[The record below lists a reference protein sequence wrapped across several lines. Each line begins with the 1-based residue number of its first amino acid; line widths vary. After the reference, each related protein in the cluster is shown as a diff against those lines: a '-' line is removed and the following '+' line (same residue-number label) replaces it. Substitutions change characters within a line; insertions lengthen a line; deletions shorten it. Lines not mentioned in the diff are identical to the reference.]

1 MKVHFTNPQMK
12 KTLLVSL
19 SFILLFSCQSQE
31 SKNQLPAHEGK
42 IQVEGGEIWYK
53 VMGEGENTPILTLHG
68 GPGGTHRYFYQLSPQ
83 NEDRKVI
90 LFDQLGGGRSDYHTD
105 TTLMTVDHFV
115 QQVKAVKDSL
125 ELEEFYL
132 LGHSWGGALAVE
144 YYLQYPEGIKGM
156 ILSSPLISTPRW
168 EADADTLIRTLPEET
183 QEIINEA
190 NETGGYNTEDYKK
203 ADAYY
208 WSQFGLRSSKN
219 AHPLD
224 TVEVSGNAIIYNYM
238 WGPSEFRCT
247 GTLKDF
253 DRTESLSKIEVPTLF
268 VTGEYDEARP
278 ETVEYFSNL
287 TPNSTFKVVEG
298 AGHSTLHDNQE
309 GYNLILSNFLKSIN

>member
-1 MKVHFTNPQMK
+1 MKHTYQAF
-12 KTLLVSL
+12 LSL
-19 SFILLFSCQSQE
+19 IIIFSCQSQE
-31 SKNQLPAHEGK
+31 SKNSKEPLSAHEGK
-42 IQVEGGEIWYK
+42 IEVEGGGIWYK
-53 VMGEGENTPILTLHG
+53 VMGEGEGIPILTLHG

-83 NEDRKVI
+83 NENRKVI

-115 QQVKAVKDSL
+115 QQVKTVKDSL
-125 ELEEFYL
+125 SLDEFYL

-168 EADADTLIRTLPEET
+168 EADADTLIKSLPDDM
-183 QEIINEA
+183 QAIINQA
-190 NETGGYNTEDYKK
+190 NETGEYNTEDYQK

-208 WSQFGLRSSKN
+208 WSQFGLRTAKKAN
-219 AHPLD
+219 PLD
-224 TVEVSGNAIIYNYM
+224 TVEVSGNGIIYNYM

-253 DRTESLSKIEVPTLF
+253 DRTASLSEIEVPVLF
-268 VTGEYDEARP
+268 LTGEFDEARP
-278 ETVEYFSNL
+278 ETINYFNSL
-287 TPNSTFKVVEG
+287 VPNSRFEIVP
-298 AGHSTLHDNQE
+298 ASGHSTLNDNPE
-309 GYNLILSNFLKSIN
+309 DYNRFIKDFLSNQK

>member
-1 MKVHFTNPQMK
+1 M
-12 KTLLVSL
+12 
-19 SFILLFSCQSQE
+19 
-31 SKNQLPAHEGK
+31 
-42 IQVEGGEIWYK
+42 
-53 VMGEGENTPILTLHG
+53 HG

-83 NEDRKVI
+83 TDERPII

-115 QQVKAVKDSL
+115 EQVKTVTDSL
-125 ELEEFYL
+125 DLDEFYL

-144 YYLQYPEGIKGM
+144 YYLKYPEGIKGL

-168 EADADTLIRTLPEET
+168 EADADTLIKNLPEEM
-183 QEIINEA
+183 QAIIENA
-190 NETGGYNTEDYKK
+190 NETGNYDSEEYQK

-208 WSQFGLRSSKN
+208 WSQFGLRTAKN
-219 AHPLD
+219 NHPLD
-224 TVEVSGNAIIYNYM
+224 TVEVTGNSTIYNYM

-253 DRTESLSKIEVPTLF
+253 DRTESLSKISVPTLF

-278 ETVEYFSNL
+278 QTVKYFSEMVL
-287 TPNSTFKVVEG
+287 NSEFEVIKG
-298 AGHSTLHDNQE
+298 AGHSTLHDNRKQ
-309 GYNLILSNFLKSIN
+309 YNDVLRKFLNK

>member
-1 MKVHFTNPQMK
+1 MKQ
-12 KTLLVSL
+12 VSL
-19 SFILLFSCQSQE
+19 TYLSLILIFGCQPKESQD
-31 SKNQLPAHEGK
+31 QLSAHEGK
-42 IQVEGGEIWYK
+42 IEVEGGEIWYK
-53 VMGEGENTPILTLHG
+53 VMGEGEGIPILTLHG

-105 TTLMTVDHFV
+105 TTLMTVEHFV

-125 ELEEFYL
+125 ALEEFYL
-132 LGHSWGGALAVE
+132 LGHSWGGALALE

-168 EADADTLIRTLPEET
+168 EADADTLIKTLPKET
-183 QEIINEA
+183 QEIINAA
-190 NETGGYNTEDYKK
+190 NESGEYNSEAYQK

-208 WSQFGLRSSKN
+208 WSQFGLRSSKK

-224 TVEVSGNAIIYNYM
+224 TVEVSGNGAIYNYM

-253 DRTESLSKIEVPTLF
+253 DRTESLSKISVPTLF
-268 VTGEYDEARP
+268 LTGEYDEARP
-278 ETVEYFSNL
+278 QTVKYFSKL
-287 TPNSTFKVVEG
+287 TPNATFEMVEG

-309 GYNLILSNFLKSIN
+309 GYNRILSRFLDQIN

>member
-1 MKVHFTNPQMK
+1 MKQ
-12 KTLLVSL
+12 
-19 SFILLFSCQSQE
+19 ILLTFLSLILIIGCQSPNSNE
-31 SKNQLPAHEGK
+31 TSDQLSAHEGK

-53 VMGEGENTPILTLHG
+53 VMGKGDGVPILTLHG

-83 NEDRKVI
+83 NHNRKVV

-125 ELEEFYL
+125 ALEEFYL
-132 LGHSWGGALAVE
+132 LGHSWGGALAME
-144 YYLQYPEGIKGM
+144 YYMQYPEGIKGM

-168 EADADTLIRTLPEET
+168 EADADTLIQTLPEDM
-183 QEIINEA
+183 QAIIHEA
-190 NETGGYNTEDYKK
+190 NQTGEYATDDYQK

-208 WSQFGLRSSKN
+208 WSQFGLRTSKKVN
-219 AHPLD
+219 PLD
-224 TVEVSGNAIIYNYM
+224 TVEVSGNGVIYNYM

-253 DRTESLSKIEVPTLF
+253 DRTASLSQIKVPTLF
-268 VTGEYDEARP
+268 ITGEYDEARP
-278 ETVEYFSNL
+278 ETVQYFSDL
-287 TPNSTFKVVEG
+287 TPNSTFGIVEG

-309 GYNLILSNFLKSIN
+309 DYNRILSKFLKSQH